1 MKTRKNNHHRPFMG
15 NGQAG
20 RTHSF
25 QSKREPVEMKEF
37 SGFIRTDLGSFLSAL
52 TGPAAESKPGAPCPI
67 HFGGNSVN
75 MGPIVC
81 CRCGETD
88 PVSAAHNAQ
97 LIAGYEKL
105 LVNRDEEIKQLKQR
119 IQKLEKKIAL
129 EESGIIF

>member
-1 MKTRKNNHHRPFMG
+1 MKTRKNNYRRPFMA
-15 NGQAG
+15 NGQPG
-20 RTHSF
+20 RHHSL
-25 QSKREPVEMKEF
+25 QSKSEPAEMKEF

-52 TGPAAESKPGAPCPI
+52 TGSPSGSNTGAPCPI
-67 HFGGNSVN
+67 HFAGNSVN

-88 PVSAAHNAQ
+88 PVSVTHNAQ

-105 LVNRDEEIKQLKQR
+105 LANRDEEVKQLKQR

-129 EESGIIF
+129 EESGVIF

>member
-1 MKTRKNNHHRPFMG
+1 MKTRKNNYRRPFMA
-15 NGQAG
+15 NGQPG
-20 RTHSF
+20 RNHSV
-25 QSKREPVEMKEF
+25 QSKSEAGEMKEF

-52 TGPAAESKPGAPCPI
+52 TGSSPEGGAGAPCPI
-67 HFGGNSVN
+67 HFAGNSVN

-81 CRCGETD
+81 CRCGETA

-97 LIAGYEKL
+97 LIAAYEKL

-129 EESGIIF
+129 EESGVIF